1 MDFDQSE
8 DRRMLAETL
17 SRYLSDRYDVAT
29 RIKIAYEAPFH
40 SPDRWTEMAELGI
53 LHALVT
59 EDQGGMGGTGF
70 DIATVFEEL
79 GRTLCPEPILPALM
93 GLRLLAAAGAD
104 LEPVLAGSEKLAVA
118 IGEPEAPWDLDALE
132 TRAAKAGDGWAL
144 TGRKS
149 VVYGG
154 HAAGRLLVAARTDA
168 GLGLFEV
175 QAKDAEITA
184 YGLID
189 GGGAAEVF
197 LDATPAKMLIE
208 DARSAIE
215 AAQNAGRVALCA
227 EAVGAMDATKDL
239 LLDYLRTRKQFGRT
253 IGSFQ
258 ALQHRAVDLVT
269 EIEQARSITILA
281 ADALDG
287 PEAARRASMAKNLI
301 GRAARLVA
309 EEAIQMH
316 GGIAMTWEASVS
328 HYGKR
333 LVMIDA
339 QLGDTDYHL
348 TRVMEGL
355 QA

>member
-17 SRYLSDRYDVAT
+17 SRYLADRYDVAT
-29 RIKIAYEAPFH
+29 RIKLAYDAPYH
-40 SPDRWTEMAELGI
+40 SPERWAEMAELGI
-53 LHALVT
+53 LHALVS
-59 EDQGGMGGTGF
+59 EDHGGMGGHGF

-79 GRTLCPEPILPALM
+79 GRTLCPEPVLPALM

-104 LEPVLAGSEKLAVA
+104 LEPALTGAEMLAVA

-132 TRAAKAGDGWAL
+132 TRAETAGDGWVL

-154 HAAGRLLVAARTDA
+154 HVASRLLVAARADG

-175 QAKDAEITA
+175 RAGDAEITA
-184 YGLID
+184 YGMID
-189 GGGAAEVF
+189 GGGAAEIF
-197 LDATPAKMLIE
+197 LDATPARLLIA
-208 DARSAIE
+208 DARDAFDSAL
-215 AAQNAGRVALCA
+215 NAGRVALCA

-258 ALQHRAVDLVT
+258 VLQHRTVDLVT

-287 PEAARRASMAKNLI
+287 PEAGRRASMAKNLI

-316 GGIAMTWEASVS
+316 GGIAMTWEAAVS

-339 QLGDTDYHL
+339 QLGDTDFHL